1 MKNMLRQP
9 VVAIVAV
16 LFLVPSFASA
26 SAPMFRAKSG
36 ANLDGPI
43 RTMAIAPPKGWRQVN
58 AINQDPLSLGQWT
71 PASPICATGASSRL
85 SIYAVDVG
93 REGPHKLMQKW
104 LPSALRFNVTPVESG
119 FVLVRAETDR
129 GSANTVVAYPISD
142 ELITPLAGWI
152 GGVKIVFVAESTNL
166 SLAELESITRQAIRN
181 RYPVSAGAVWNLD
194 TPYVLFGKKW
204 HKSLNERFEQAAQKN
219 KPNALVSRAYALFG
233 ESGAFVP
240 AGQNF
245 LQQAAESGHDLAK
258 LDLIRLHRRG
268 LLTVDLPEE
277 TLAAWAADLAK
288 KGAEDAKFWATEARP
303 FDEDED
309 KIPNQDSLKMLA
321 RCGQPEAQRL
331 WAKKQVQSFSAKERY
346 EGRMTVINLIAEP
359 PLEGTLPITTRV
371 PRAVDAPAI
380 EQLKAAAVLKTAC
393 PNEDDPDASLFV
405 KKADFKV
412 HKSFAKNQAAT
423 AEILTAPEA
432 AEFPELNEAKKLDKL
447 ANAGD
452 RKKLKEALRLACKWS
467 GGEQDRE
474 QLVIELAA
482 RRDGIGKWKRF
493 RACEIIEEPSMAG
506 FCRNQVLKQTK
517 LNLDTRFNDILIA
530 AGLSSA
536 EAPQTVVAAQSLR
549 KKANDFFDKLLEK
562 SYQQASSLREK
573 SELDETRRQ
582 MESEFMSLLAATLNK
597 ETGMSLYSQVGDV
610 VTGRRLLVLPAD
622 SADASFSLKRQA
634 PSQKFLKTELERLEA
649 RLNETLLT
657 IDEAAKEDLSKDFK
671 KGLREAHTSWV
682 EYQKAYSAFVEKI
695 KATHP
700 QVSNHQLAT
709 ELWFYIEGIYYLEK
723 VRDRQIGR
731 VVPDEEDVDYQD
743 VEDPIRAI
751 SSEPKAAD
759 DDKD

>member
-1 MKNMLRQP
+1 MKYMLKQP
-9 VVAIVAV
+9 VVAIAAV
-16 LFLVPSFASA
+16 LFFLPNFALA
-26 SAPMFRAKSG
+26 SKPMFRAKSG
-36 ANLDGPI
+36 ENLDGPV
-43 RTMAIAPPKGWRQVN
+43 RTMTIGAPKGWRQVN

-71 PASPICATGASSRL
+71 PSSPVCATGAASRL

-104 LPSALRFNVTPVESG
+104 LPSALRFNVAPVESG
-119 FVLVRAETDR
+119 FVLVRAEAER
-129 GSANTVVAYPISD
+129 GAANTVVAYPVSD
-142 ELITPLAGWI
+142 EHITPLAGWI
-152 GGVKIVFVAESTNL
+152 GGVKIVFVAESTTL
-166 SLAELESITRQAIRN
+166 SLDELEAVTRQAIRN
-181 RYPVSAGAVWNLD
+181 RYPVRAKAVWTID
-194 TPYVLFGKKW
+194 SPYVLFGKKW
-204 HKSLNERFEQAAQKN
+204 HKSLAERLDQAAQKN

-245 LQQAAESGHDLAK
+245 LQQAAENGHDLAK
-258 LDLIRLHRRG
+258 MDLIRLHRRG
-268 LLTVDLPEE
+268 LLTADLSEE
-277 TLAAWAADLAK
+277 TLSVWAADLAK

-309 KIPNQDSLKMLA
+309 KIPGLDSLRKLA
-321 RCGQPEAQRL
+321 RCGQPEARRL
-331 WAKKQVQSFSAKERY
+331 WAKKQVQSFNAKERY
-346 EGRMTVINLIAEP
+346 AGRMTVVNLIAEP

-380 EQLKAAAVLKTAC
+380 DQLKAAAVLKTAC

-405 KKADFKV
+405 KKKDFKV
-412 HKSFAKNQAAT
+412 HKSFAKNKAAT

-452 RKKLKEALRLACKWS
+452 RKKLQEALRLACRWS
-467 GGEQDRE
+467 GGEEDRQ

-506 FCRNQVLKQTK
+506 FCRAQVLKQTK

-536 EAPQTVVAAQSLR
+536 EAPQTVVAAQGLR

-562 SYQQASSLREK
+562 SYQQASSVREK
-573 SELDETRRQ
+573 LELDETRRQ

-597 ETGMSLYSQVGDV
+597 EDGMSLKSQIGDV
-610 VTGRRLLVLPAD
+610 VTGRRLLVLPAET
-622 SADASFSLKRQA
+622 ADASFSLKRQA
-634 PSQKFLKTELERLEA
+634 PSPKFLKKELERLEA
-649 RLNETLLT
+649 RLKETLLT
-657 IDEAAKEDLSKDFK
+657 IDEAAKEDISVEFK
-671 KGLREAHTSWV
+671 KGLREAHTAWLD
-682 EYQKAYSAFVEKI
+682 YQKSYSSFVEKI
-695 KATHP
+695 KETHP
-700 QVSNHQLAT
+700 QVSNHQLAA

-723 VRDRQIGR
+723 VRDRQISR
-731 VVPDEEDVDYQD
+731 VVPDEDEVDYQD

-751 SSEPKAAD
+751 SSEEE
-759 DDKD
+759 